1 MTLPLDLHRPAR
13 AALLLALVA
22 VAARFA
28 MWGNPATG
36 FDEQY
41 YLLVGDRL
49 AHGALVY
56 VDIWDR
62 KPIGLFLIFA
72 AIRQLGGDGVLQYHL
87 VAALVA
93 WATALVVHRIAARG
107 TGPAGALAAAA
118 AYLLWLDFTE
128 GEGGQA
134 AVFYNLP
141 MILAAA
147 LVLRQVAAR
156 AARRPVAA
164 AFAAMLLC
172 GAALQIKYSVL
183 FEGVFFGLAL
193 LWAAWRRGMRPAT
206 LAAYAV
212 ALAATALV
220 PTLIAL
226 AAYARIGALD
236 AFVFANF
243 VSIFGKGGGA
253 LADKAMGW
261 LLALAI
267 LSPLWIAA
275 LLAPRGANADPARRF
290 AWGWLA
296 AALVGLYPFLN
307 GPNPNALPPILL
319 PLALLAAPGLDRRPG
334 RTLALLLTIFAVSQL
349 VLLLTIRVKG
359 TRAQAYAFAAAATP
373 RHGCLYVYD
382 GYPVLYHLTHSCLP
396 TRYAFPGMLNVRW
409 EDNAEALGVDPA
421 AEVRRIL
428 ATRPE
433 KIVDVLPAFEGGN
446 PRTRALVEAA
456 LARDYRATFVIRT
469 GDTRRIVYTRRDVA
483 R

>member
-1 MTLPLDLHRPAR
+1 MALPLELDRPAR

-22 VAARFA
+22 VAARIA

-41 YLLVGDRL
+41 YLLVGDRML
-49 AHGALVY
+49 HGALVY

-72 AIRQLGGDGVLQYHL
+72 AIRLLGGDGVLHYQV
-87 VAALVA
+87 VATLAA
-93 WATALVVHRIAARG
+93 WATACVLYRVARRG
-107 TGPAGALAAAA
+107 TGAAGALAAGA

-128 GEGGQA
+128 GEGGQS

-141 MILAAA
+141 MAIAAA
-147 LVLRQVAAR
+147 LVLRHVTGR
-156 AARRPVAA
+156 PRRPTAEGVT
-164 AFAAMLLC
+164 AMLLV
-172 GAALQIKYSVL
+172 GIALQIKYSVV
-183 FEGVFFGLAL
+183 FEGMFFGLAL
-193 LWAAWRRGMRPAT
+193 LWTAWRRGTHLPALAGHALALVAAALLPT
-206 LAAYAV
+206 AIAVAAYWRA
-212 ALAATALV
+212 
-220 PTLIAL
+220 
-226 AAYARIGALD
+226 GALD

-243 VSIFGKGGGA
+243 LSILGKEGGA
-253 LADKAMGW
+253 LADKATGW

-267 LSPLWIAA
+267 LAPLWIAA

-296 AALVGLYPFLN
+296 AAIVGLIPFVN
-307 GPNPNALPPILL
+307 GPNPNALPPALL

-334 RTLALLLTIFAVSQL
+334 RTLALLATIFVVGQVVLQL
-349 VLLLTIRVKG
+349 NTRVKG

-373 RHGCLYVYD
+373 RQGCLYVYD
-382 GYPVLYHLTHSCLP
+382 GYPVLYHLTHTCLP
-396 TRYAFPGMLNVRW
+396 TRYAFPGLLNTRS
-409 EDNAEALGVDPA
+409 EDNAAALGVDPA

-433 KIVDVLPAFEGGN
+433 KIADVLPAFGGGN

-456 LARDYRATFVIRT
+456 LARDYRATFEMRT
-469 GDTRRIVYTRRDVA
+469 GGGRRIVYTRRDAV